1 MHFQI
6 TPLQAEAFEPLFTLT
21 DAELAARNA
30 CRQQVT
36 ERPGTPCRVSLEDAR
51 IGETVILLNHM
62 HLPGTTPFRA
72 SHAIFVRQ
80 GARTAKLAVGEVP
93 DVIRSRLISL
103 RFFDRADMMI
113 HADVVAGECVADA
126 TAAAFA
132 TPDIAYGHLH
142 YAKPGC
148 FAASVHPVT

>member
-6 TPLQAEAFEPLFTLT
+6 TPLQAETFAPLFTLS
-21 DAELAARNA
+21 DAELAARHA

-62 HLPGTTPFRA
+62 HQPGTTPFRA

-80 GARTAKLAVGEVP
+80 GARTAELAVGEVP

-103 RFFDRADMMI
+103 RFFDREDMMI

-126 TAAAFA
+126 IATAFA

-148 FAASVHPVT
+148 FAASVHRVA